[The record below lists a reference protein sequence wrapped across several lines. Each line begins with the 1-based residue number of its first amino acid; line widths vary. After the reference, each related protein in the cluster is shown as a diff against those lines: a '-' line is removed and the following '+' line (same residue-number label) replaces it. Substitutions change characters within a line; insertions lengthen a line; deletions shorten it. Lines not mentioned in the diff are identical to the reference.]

1 MFLSWSP
8 GGPSNFKEG
17 RRVAGGG
24 AWIDLRRD
32 KTMGID
38 AYGVW
43 RIGSSF
49 ACLTI
54 VFPALRHAARR

>member
-1 MFLSWSP
+1 VNAISITVGDLCGSCSSHGHLAVLATSKKDDAWP
-8 GGPSNFKEG
+8 
-17 RRVAGGG
+17 GGG

-43 RIGSSF
+43 RIGSS
-49 ACLTI
+49 
-54 VFPALRHAARR
+54 LRS